1 MQRKDKFDR
10 RSVFVTSLSTLI
22 LAFLPALSFPD
33 KFFFVVPGVVEI
45 LVMGVLWI
53 WIGYKV
59 ADVKKKKLTASES
72 LRQSIDDDIET
83 LKIQIDHAASPK
95 ILKQLEKS
103 LADLY
108 KEKLE
113 ESAAHRDVL
122 REDIKRYADD
132 DSVLRTEIASIQKQL
147 AEKASEEVKKVG
159 DSVGDPQER

>member
-1 MQRKDKFDR
+1 
-10 RSVFVTSLSTLI
+10 
-22 LAFLPALSFPD
+22 
-33 KFFFVVPGVVEI
+33 
-45 LVMGVLWI
+45 MGVLWI